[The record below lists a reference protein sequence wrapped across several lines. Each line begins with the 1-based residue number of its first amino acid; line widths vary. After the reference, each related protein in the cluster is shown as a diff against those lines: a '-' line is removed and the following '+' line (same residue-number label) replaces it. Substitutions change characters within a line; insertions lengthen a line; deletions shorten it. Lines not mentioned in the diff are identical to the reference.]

1 MSGNGAEAERFARL
15 RVDYEAMGLRVADLT
30 GDPGAFF
37 DRWFSEAESA
47 GVPEVNAFS
56 LATATVDGRPS
67 ARVVLMKAHDAEGV
81 TFFTN
86 QRSRKGGEIDANP
99 RVSGVFHWQPIH
111 RQVRFEGVASKVPS
125 EVADEYF
132 ASRPEGARRS
142 AIASPQSEVVADR
155 SWLLDRAG
163 AVEELDRPAAW
174 GGYRVVVD
182 TWEFWQGQPNRL
194 HDRVRAAREG
204 QGWRIER
211 LAP

>member
-1 MSGNGAEAERFARL
+1 MSGSGADAERFARL

-37 DRWFSEAESA
+37 DRWFGEAESA
-47 GVPEVNAFS
+47 GVPEANALS

-67 ARVVLMKAHDAEGV
+67 VRVVLMKAHDGESV

-86 QRSRKGGEIDANP
+86 QRSRKGDEIDANP
-99 RVSGVFHWQPIH
+99 RVSGLFHWQQLH
-111 RQVRFEGVASKVPS
+111 RQVRFEGVASKVPG
-125 EVADEYF
+125 EMADEYF

-142 AIASPQSEVVADR
+142 AIASPQSDVVPDR
-155 SWLLDRAG
+155 RWLLDRVE
-163 AVEELDRPAAW
+163 AVEGLERPAAW
-174 GGYRVVVD
+174 GGYRVEVD

-194 HDRVRAAREG
+194 HDRVSAVREG
-204 QGWRIER
+204 DGWRIER